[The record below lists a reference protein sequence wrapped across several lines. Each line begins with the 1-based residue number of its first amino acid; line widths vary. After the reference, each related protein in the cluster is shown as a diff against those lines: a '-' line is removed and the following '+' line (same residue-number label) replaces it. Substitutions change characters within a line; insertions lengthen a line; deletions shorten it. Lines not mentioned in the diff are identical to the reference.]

1 MKTKERI
8 IEAAVRLFNESSAS
22 EVSTNHIAEAA
33 GISPGNL
40 YYHFR
45 NKEEI
50 IRAIL
55 DRMMVLWTE
64 VFALPDD
71 RPPTLAD
78 LRHMLGGNFAVLWD
92 YRFFYREM
100 ITLMHRDP
108 LLAETYLGV
117 RRQGLINVE
126 ALFAYFVQA
135 GVLRQPEDITILP
148 DLATIIWLIA
158 DFWLPYVELEGK
170 LDAPE
175 YTRQGVRLILQ
186 VLRPYI
192 MEAPSGAETGDTL

>member
-1 MKTKERI
+1 MTREETRMRI
-8 IEAAVRLFNESSAS
+8 EQAAIDLFNERGTAA
-22 EVSTNHIAEAA
+22 VSTNHIAEAA

-50 IRAIL
+50 IRTIL

-78 LRHMLGGNFAVLWD
+78 LRHMLEGNFTVLWD

-100 ITLMHRDP
+100 ITLMHRD
-108 LLAETYLGV
+108 
-117 RRQGLINVE
+117 
-126 ALFAYFVQA
+126 
-135 GVLRQPEDITILP
+135 
-148 DLATIIWLIA
+148 
-158 DFWLPYVELEGK
+158 
-170 LDAPE
+170 
-175 YTRQGVRLILQ
+175 
-186 VLRPYI
+186 
-192 MEAPSGAETGDTL
+192 